1 MGLFNFVTGFIIGM
15 YSGLYASK
23 HYNVPD
29 VPDPQTAYNKILKI
43 LEENKKPKD
52 D

>member
-1 MGLFNFVTGFIIGM
+1 MGLFNFISGFIIGL

-23 HYNVPD
+23 NYNVPD
-29 VPDPQTAYNKILKI
+29 VPDPQTAYQKVMKM
-43 LEENKKPKD
+43 LEENKKTKD